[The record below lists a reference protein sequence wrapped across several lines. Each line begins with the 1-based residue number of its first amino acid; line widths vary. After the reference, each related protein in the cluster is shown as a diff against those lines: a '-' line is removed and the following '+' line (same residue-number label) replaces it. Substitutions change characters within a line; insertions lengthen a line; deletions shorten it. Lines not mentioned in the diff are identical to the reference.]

1 MADISDVEQA
11 VVDTVTG
18 ILYPAGTSSGSI
30 IGTDCRIYR
39 GWPNSATLNSDLSAG
54 VINVTVVSDN
64 DHGLVT
70 TRYMDE
76 WEIVPVRP
84 TLLATISGNSVM
96 ISGTPLPGTV
106 VGALVDGVP
115 FVYRI
120 ADGDTPALIAA
131 NLAGL
136 IQRER
141 PVTQSA
147 ATVTVP
153 GAYRLI
159 ARVVVDA
166 NGTYE
171 ARRQE
176 KGIRVILWCPS
187 PATRDSIA
195 ATIDLA
201 ISQVPFLRTDDG
213 AAA

>member
-1 MADISDVEQA
+1 
-11 VVDTVTG
+11 
-18 ILYPAGTSSGSI
+18 
-30 IGTDCRIYR
+30 
-39 GWPNSATLNSDLSAG
+39 
-54 VINVTVVSDN
+54 
-64 DHGLVT
+64 
-70 TRYMDE
+70 
-76 WEIVPVRP
+76 
-84 TLLATISGNSVM
+84 
-96 ISGTPLPGTV
+96 

-213 AAA
+213 AAARIRYRNSATYDQSQNALLYRRDLEYTSEYPTIVSLDLPSMIFGGAGINEHTTFG